1 MDTPST
7 PSENL
12 KPFSRYA
19 KAIEEAT
26 QKPKTIIYSTT
37 IFSFL
42 AISLFGWYAIRPTLQ
57 TILYLRREIKDKT
70 DINKKMD
77 QKITSLIEAQAEY
90 QKIQKDIPALFQ
102 AIPSTTNVIELV
114 SSLKNIASDSG
125 VQISSIQIPE
135 VPLYTAEA
143 SLPGTLQQQKTIKSK
158 LQLDKEKKL
167 LEFTLSLG
175 INGQYPNIKTFLD
188 KNREYRRLMTI
199 DSLAMTPQKEGLSA
213 SSSSSLIRLVLK
225 LKSYYLSN

>member
-143 SLPGTLQQQKTIKSK
+143 SLR
-158 LQLDKEKKL
+158 EH
-167 LEFTLSLG
+167 FTT
-175 INGQYPNIKTFLD
+175 K
-188 KNREYRRLMTI
+188 R
-199 DSLAMTPQKEGLSA
+199 
-213 SSSSSLIRLVLK
+213 
-225 LKSYYLSN
+225 

>member
-1 MDTPST
+1 MDIPSS
-7 PSENL
+7 PSVGL
-12 KPFSRYA
+12 KPFSKYA
-19 KAIEEAT
+19 KAIEEAS

-57 TILYLRREIKDKT
+57 TILFLRREIKDKT

-77 QKITSLIEAQAEY
+77 QKITSLIEAQAMY
-90 QKIQKDIPALFQ
+90 QKIQKDIPTLYQ

-143 SLPGTLQQQKTIKSK
+143 SLPGSLSQQKTNTK
-158 LQLDKEKKL
+158 LQTEKERKL
-167 LEFTLSLG
+167 SEFTLSLAV
-175 INGQYPNIKTFLD
+175 NGQYPQIKIFLD
-188 KNREYRRLMTI
+188 KSREFRRLMTI
-199 DSLAMTPQKEGLSA
+199 DTLAMIPQKDGLSA

-225 LKSYYLSN
+225 LNSYYLSK